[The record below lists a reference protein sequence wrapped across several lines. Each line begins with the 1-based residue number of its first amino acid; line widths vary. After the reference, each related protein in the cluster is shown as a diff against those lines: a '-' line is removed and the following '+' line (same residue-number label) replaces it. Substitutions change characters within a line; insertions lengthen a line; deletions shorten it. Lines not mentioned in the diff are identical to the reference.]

1 MKKRTYVR
9 PESIV
14 VAMYNRNGV
23 MDGEQGYFADWS
35 HATDDVPFAKGFT
48 FDDETEKKWGFG
60 PEDIRFKDIWGE
72 ME

>member
-23 MDGEQGYFADWS
+23 MDGEQGYFANWS
-35 HATDDVPFAKGFT
+35 HATDEYYAKGFT
-48 FDDETEKKWGFG
+48 FDDETGKKWGFG
-60 PEDIRFKDIWGE
+60 PEDIRFKEVWED
-72 ME
+72 MK

>member
-23 MDGEQGYFADWS
+23 MDGEQGYFANWS
-35 HATDDVPFAKGFT
+35 HATDESYAKGFT
-48 FDDETEKKWGFG
+48 FDDETGKKWGFG
-60 PEDIRFKDIWGE
+60 PEDIRFKEVWED
-72 ME
+72 MK

>member
-23 MDGEQGYFADWS
+23 MDGEQGYFANWS
-35 HATDDVPFAKGFT
+35 HATSESYAKGFT
-48 FDDETEKKWGFG
+48 FDNETEKKWGFG
-60 PEDIRFKDIWGE
+60 PEDIRFKEVWED
-72 ME
+72 MK

>member
-23 MDGEQGYFADWS
+23 MDGEQGYFANFS
-35 HATDDVPFAKGFT
+35 HATDESYAKGFT
-48 FDDETEKKWGFG
+48 FDYETEKKWGFG
-60 PEDIRFKDIWGE
+60 PEDIRFKEVWED
-72 ME
+72 MK

>member
-23 MDGEQGYFADWS
+23 MDGEQGYFANWS
-35 HATDDVPFAKGFT
+35 HATDEYYAKGFT

-60 PEDIRFKDIWGE
+60 PEDIRFKEVWED
-72 ME
+72 MK